1 MKDLPIGIQTFSDII
16 LGNYLYIDKTK
27 DIYNFFDERG
37 KFYFLSR
44 PRRFGKSLLVST
56 LKEIFSGNRDL
67 FKDLWIYDKLEWQP
81 YTVITLDLMKISAET
96 PEVLK
101 ESLKQFIHERAAHF
115 GLSLGQARNY
125 KQAFVEFIEK
135 LSARGKIVIL
145 IDEYDKPIIDF
156 VENQEI
162 ARQNRDILKNFYSTL
177 KGLDEYLRFVFITGV
192 SKFSKV
198 SVFSDLNNLN
208 DITLDEKY
216 AVMLGYTHRELLQYF
231 DDRLDALARGGKKAE
246 WLADIRAWYNGYSW
260 DGEHFVYNP
269 FSILNLFQ
277 KGRFANYWFESGSP
291 SFLVRL
297 INKYDID
304 LDSLEHYKAGE
315 ELFSSFD
322 IERMHV
328 ASLLFQ
334 TGYLTIK
341 EIQPADRRKRF
352 YILSYPNAE
361 VKEAFLVYLLGDF
374 SPGFADRISVVID
387 DLKASLKRDDMDRFF
402 EIIRSIFARIPYNM
416 FVRDREG
423 YYQTVIY
430 IILKLIG
437 INITTEL
444 ETNQGRIDAVV
455 ELPEAVYIMEFKLGA
470 ARQALQQIKE
480 NKYFK
485 KYLASSKTITLIGI
499 GFDSEERNLRDYK
512 IEKLRK

>member
-1 MKDLPIGIQTFSDII
+1 M
-16 LGNYLYIDKTK
+16 
-27 DIYNFFDERG
+27 
-37 KFYFLSR
+37 
-44 PRRFGKSLLVST
+44 
-56 LKEIFSGNRDL
+56 
-67 FKDLWIYDKLEWQP
+67 
-81 YTVITLDLMKISAET
+81 
-96 PEVLK
+96 
-101 ESLKQFIHERAAHF
+101 
-115 GLSLGQARNY
+115 
-125 KQAFVEFIEK
+125 
-135 LSARGKIVIL
+135 
-145 IDEYDKPIIDF
+145 
-156 VENQEI
+156 
-162 ARQNRDILKNFYSTL
+162 
-177 KGLDEYLRFVFITGV
+177 
-192 SKFSKV
+192 
-198 SVFSDLNNLN
+198 
-208 DITLDEKY
+208 
-216 AVMLGYTHRELLQYF
+216 
-231 DDRLDALARGGKKAE
+231 
-246 WLADIRAWYNGYSW
+246 
-260 DGEHFVYNP
+260 
-269 FSILNLFQ
+269 
-277 KGRFANYWFESGSP
+277 
-291 SFLVRL
+291 

-374 SPGFADRISVVID
+374 SPGFADKISIVID

-455 ELPEAVYIMEFKLGA
+455 ELPEAVYIMEFKLGG

-480 NKYFK
+480 NKYFE

-499 GFDSEERNLRDYK
+499 GFDSEERNIRDYK